1 MPKNIIGFSLIEL
14 MIVITII
21 GILAAFALP
30 SYQHYAKRARFTEVI
45 AATAPYKVAVALALQ
60 QGFPSEELNNNRHS
74 IPSEPPST
82 RNLQE
87 LKVENGNISATGTAL
102 VNNATYIL
110 TPLDEGSRWQIN
122 GSCLTFGFC
131 EEA

>member
-1 MPKNIIGFSLIEL
+1 MPKTITGFSLIEL

-60 QGFPSEELNNNRHS
+60 QGFPLEELTNNRHS
-74 IPSEPPST
+74 IPSEPVTT

-87 LKVENGNISATGTAL
+87 LKVENGSIQATGTAL

-110 TPLDEGSRWQIN
+110 TPIDDGSRWQIK
-122 GSCLTFGFC
+122 GSCLVLGYC